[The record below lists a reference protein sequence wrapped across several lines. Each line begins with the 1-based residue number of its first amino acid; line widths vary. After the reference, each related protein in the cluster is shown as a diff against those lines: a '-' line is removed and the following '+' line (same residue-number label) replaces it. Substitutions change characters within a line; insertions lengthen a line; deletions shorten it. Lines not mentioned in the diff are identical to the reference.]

1 MHDVSHTGTAS
12 PLPREPPAPRP
23 PPPGAPVTSP
33 LPAGLHA
40 DAPGGTGGPPDL
52 PGGTGGP
59 PGGQGTPGAPRE
71 PAGPLRVL
79 LVGGGPL
86 GATGLADALR
96 HEPQLSVLVVGSER
110 ADVPVVCR
118 DQQVEVAVLVDVA
131 EPGRERESLLTG
143 IATVSPATSVC
154 VLSAASHDI
163 WLTYLGQGATGLLD
177 EHAGPEVVTAAVRA
191 IHAGTWVFSAEVA
204 RFLVRIAAGSPRG
217 QHHLTRRE
225 AEVLR
230 LVAAGAPNRRI
241 AEMLDVSEKT
251 VRNYVS
257 RVYHKLAI
265 EDRSQL
271 VRQAT
276 ATPDALLTAPT
287 ATTVR

>member
-1 MHDVSHTGTAS
+1 MTP
-12 PLPREPPAPRP
+12 PLLREAPARCP
-23 PPPGAPVTSP
+23 PPPGTPVTAPS
-33 LPAGLHA
+33 PAGLGLDPPA
-40 DAPGGTGGPPDL
+40 GTGRPPEGPGRR
-52 PGGTGGP
+52 PGP
-59 PGGQGTPGAPRE
+59 RGA
-71 PAGPLRVL
+71 AGPLRVL
-79 LVGGGPL
+79 LVGSGDL
-86 GATGLADALR
+86 GAPSLTEALQQ
-96 HEPQLSVLVVGSER
+96 EPQLRVLAVDGEE
-110 ADVPVVCR
+110 ADVPRLCLEGGIDVT
-118 DQQVEVAVLVDVA
+118 VLVDVR
-131 EPGRERESLLTG
+131 EPGREREWLLT
-143 IATVSPATSVC
+143 AVASVSPTTRVC
-154 VLSAASHDI
+154 VLSAASQDL
-163 WLTYLGQGATGLLD
+163 WLTYLGQGATGLLG
-177 EHAGPEVVTAAVRA
+177 EHAGPEAVTAAVLA
-191 IHAGTWVFSAEVA
+191 LHTGTWVFSAEVA

-230 LVAAGAPNRRI
+230 LVAEGASNRRI

-276 ATPDALLTAPT
+276 AAPDALLSTTTT

>member
-1 MHDVSHTGTAS
+1 MTP
-12 PLPREPPAPRP
+12 PLLREAPARCL
-23 PPPGAPVTSP
+23 PPPGTPVTAPS
-33 LPAGLHA
+33 PAGL
-40 DAPGGTGGPPDL
+40 
-52 PGGTGGP
+52 
-59 PGGQGTPGAPRE
+59 
-71 PAGPLRVL
+71 GPLRVL
-79 LVGGGPL
+79 LVDSGDL
-86 GATGLADALR
+86 GAPSLAEALQ
-96 HEPQLSVLVVGSER
+96 HEPQLRVLAVDGEE
-110 ADVPVVCR
+110 ADVPRLCL
-118 DQQVEVAVLVDVA
+118 QQGIDVAVLVDVR
-131 EPGRERESLLTG
+131 EPGREGEWPLTAVAG
-143 IATVSPATSVC
+143 VSPTTRVC
-154 VLSAASHDI
+154 VLSAASQDL
-163 WLTYLGQGATGLLD
+163 WLTYLGQGATGLLG
-177 EHAGPEVVTAAVRA
+177 EHAGPEVVTAAVLA

-230 LVAAGAPNRRI
+230 LVAEGASNRRI

-271 VRQAT
+271 VRQAA
-276 ATPDALLTAPT
+276 ATPDALLPTT